1 MIYVVFQI
9 ENDKTQE
16 NTCGNNEKELMPRPP
31 QISVDDS
38 GYDVKNKMASA
49 VLTLAAT
56 SASTSKRRLSTLK
69 HVQTVNEKRRSF
81 EDNLAKIF
89 LGFVFVF
96 LICHTPRLFLNIH
109 ELIVME
115 EAMKCQSL
123 RQEPFSLWSLLLI
136 NVSHFL
142 LVLNSSTNILVYC
155 FMSSKF
161 RDECKK
167 FQQQC
172 KSTSCCKLYEKDGT
186 ASLAHT
192 MKPRRAQTINNPFGD
207 SNNYVKQH
215 LTAPTKSVPLSSK
228 VENHSDRQ

>member
-1 MIYVVFQI
+1 MINVVFKI
-9 ENDKTQE
+9 ENDKARE
-16 NTCGNNEKELMPRPP
+16 KTCGNNEQELIPLSP
-31 QISVDDS
+31 QISVADS
-38 GYDVKNKMASA
+38 GYDVKDKMASA

-115 EAMKCQSL
+115 EAMKCQSQ
-123 RQEPFSLWSLLLI
+123 REEPFSLWSLLLI

-161 RDECKK
+161 RNECKK

-172 KSTSCCKLYEKDGT
+172 KSTSCCKLYEQDST
-186 ASLAHT
+186 ASIPHT
-192 MKPRRAQTINNPFGD
+192 IQPRRAQTINNPFGD
-207 SNNYVKQH
+207 SNNYVKQY
-215 LTAPTKSVPLSSK
+215 LTAPTRSVPLSSEVK
-228 VENHSDRQ
+228 NHSDRQ

>member
-1 MIYVVFQI
+1 MMYVVFQI

-16 NTCGNNEKELMPRPP
+16 HTCGNNEKELMPRPP

-161 RDECKK
+161 RNECKK

-172 KSTSCCKLYEKDGT
+172 KSTSCCKLYEQDSS
-186 ASLAHT
+186 ASLANT
-192 MKPRRAQTINNPFGD
+192 IKPRRAQTINNPFGD
-207 SNNYVKQH
+207 SNNCKKQY
-215 LTAPTKSVPLSSK
+215 LTAPTRSVPLSS
-228 VENHSDRQ
+228 EGEDHSDHK

>member
-1 MIYVVFQI
+1 MINVVFEI
-9 ENDKTQE
+9 ENDKARE
-16 NTCGNNEKELMPRPP
+16 NTCGNTEKELIPRSP
-31 QISVDDS
+31 QISVADS
-38 GYDVKNKMASA
+38 GYDVKDKMASA
-49 VLTLAAT
+49 ILTLAAT

-115 EAMKCQSL
+115 EAMKCQSQ
-123 RQEPFSLWSLLLI
+123 REEPFSLWSLLLI

-161 RDECKK
+161 RNECKK

-172 KSTSCCKLYEKDGT
+172 KSTSCCKLYEQDGT
-186 ASLAHT
+186 ASVAHT
-192 MKPRRAQTINNPFGD
+192 IKPRRAQTINNPFGD
-207 SNNYVKQH
+207 SNNYVKQY
-215 LTAPTKSVPLSSK
+215 LSAPTRSVPLSSE

>member
-1 MIYVVFQI
+1 MIYVVFII
-9 ENDKTQE
+9 ENHKTQE
-16 NTCGNNEKELMPRPP
+16 NTCGNTEKEMTPRSS

-38 GYDVKNKMASA
+38 AYDVKNKMASA

-115 EAMKCQSL
+115 EAMKCQSQ

-161 RDECKK
+161 RNECKK

-172 KSTSCCKLYEKDGT
+172 KSTSCCKLYEKDST
-186 ASLAHT
+186 ASLVNT
-192 MKPRRAQTINNPFGD
+192 KKPRRAQTINNPFGD
-207 SNNYVKQH
+207 SNSYKKQY
-215 LTAPTKSVPLSSK
+215 LTAPTKSVPVSSE
-228 VENHSDRQ
+228 VQNHSDRQ